1 MNRRHCLLTL
11 CGFSLLCLSPGFSQY
26 RCDWSVVGSGGGE
39 MASSEYRCVATAGQT
54 AAGFMA
60 SPDFWALV
68 GYWLPEGQTGV
79 QEVVQ
84 WPRGQVMTTRLYSP
98 LPTPFRTTV
107 TIRYSLAADGPVSL
121 AVHDIAGR
129 VVRQLLASSVRRGA
143 YRVAWNGTD
152 NHGRSVA
159 DGVYFLKFTACD
171 HRQTEKLVL
180 QR

>member
-1 MNRRHCLLTL
+1 MRWILI
-11 CGFSLLCLSPGFSQY
+11 SLLAVVTAVSAQTY
-26 RCDWSVVGSGGGE
+26 RCDWSVVGVGGGE

-60 SPDFWALV
+60 SPDFWALI

-84 WPRGQVMTTRLYSP
+84 WPSGQVQKTRLYSP
-98 LPTPFRTTV
+98 FPTPFSRTV
-107 TIRYSLAADGPVSL
+107 TIRYSLAADGPVTL

-143 YRVAWNGTD
+143 YRAAWNGTD

-159 DGVYFLKFTACD
+159 DGVYFLKLAAGDYRRT
-171 HRQTEKLVL
+171 HKLIV

>member
-1 MNRRHCLLTL
+1 M
-11 CGFSLLCLSPGFSQY
+11 
-26 RCDWSVVGSGGGE
+26 GGGE
-39 MASSEYRCVATAGQT
+39 MSSGAYKCVATAGQT
-54 AAGFMA
+54 AMGFMT
-60 SPDFWALV
+60 SPDYWALV
-68 GYWLPEGQTGV
+68 GFWLPEGQTGV
-79 QEVVQ
+79 QEADK
-84 WPRGQVMTTRLYSP
+84 WSSGQVLATRLYSP
-98 LPTPFRTTV
+98 FPTPFSRTV

>member
-1 MNRRHCLLTL
+1 MSYRLQTAFCILGLICGSVCLAQ
-11 CGFSLLCLSPGFSQY
+11 SY
-26 RCDWSVVGSGGGE
+26 RCDWSVVGIAGGE

-60 SPDFWALV
+60 GPDFWALI
-68 GYWLPEGQTGV
+68 GYWLPERQSGV
-79 QEVVQ
+79 QEAAPSQ
-84 WPRGQVMTTRLYSP
+84 GALKTRLYAPSP
-98 LPTPFRTTV
+98 NPARSHV
-107 TIRYSLAADGPVSL
+107 AIRYSLAADGPVTL

-143 YRVAWNGTD
+143 YRAAWNGTD

-159 DGVYFLKFTACD
+159 DGVYFLKFTAGD
-171 HRQTEKLVL
+171 YRQTHKLVV